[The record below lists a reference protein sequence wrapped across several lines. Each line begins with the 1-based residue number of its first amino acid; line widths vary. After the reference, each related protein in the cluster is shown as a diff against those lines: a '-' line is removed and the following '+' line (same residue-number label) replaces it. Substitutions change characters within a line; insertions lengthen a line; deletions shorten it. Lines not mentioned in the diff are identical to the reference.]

1 MQLSKIWWITYSDVS
16 LHKRLLDLK
25 SKNESKKRFWWCS
38 VIEKGNVPIS
48 TYWTN
53 NITHLILWLS
63 WVALSMM
70 WGWSLRWH
78 ENKSLGFVYLDCPR
92 RKSVWDGS
100 KKKKK
105 KKKIWTSDAFFMLI
119 VTLNS
124 GWRLRCNQKI
134 CVMNLWACYLGSGWF
149 EAQDQVWATC

>member
-16 LHKRLLDLK
+16 LHKCLLDLK
-25 SKNESKKRFWWCS
+25 SKNESEKRFWQCS
-38 VIEKGNVPIS
+38 VIEKGTLPIS

-53 NITHLILWLS
+53 NTNTPDSLIKLS
-63 WVALSMM
+63 CIVDDVRLKFEMAREYILGVRVFRLFKEEECV
-70 WGWSLRWH
+70 GW
-78 ENKSLGFVYLDCPR
+78 F
-92 RKSVWDGS
+92 
-100 KKKKK
+100 KK

-124 GWRLRCNQKI
+124 GWRLRCNQRL
-134 CVMNLWACYLGSGWF
+134 CVMNFWPCYLGNGWF